1 MTDIKVIGFNVPDA
15 KEQFQKSLHETGF
28 AVLKDHPINKDLIS
42 SFYQVWI
49 DFFNTEEKHKN
60 TWLRDPLTHSG
71 YFPYRS
77 ENAKG
82 NPVKDLK
89 EFFHIYPFSPL
100 PTECEII
107 TRKLYSEL
115 LDLGT
120 LLLQWLEGGLPDRV
134 KKVMTHQLPDMLI
147 DSEENLMR
155 VLHYPPIEEKEDLQA
170 ERAAAHEDINLITIL
185 LAGSEPG
192 LQTKTLQGEWINVP
206 YQDDMITVNSA
217 DMLQLATHNYYP
229 SATHRVINPEHG
241 KNNSRYSVPFFLHP
255 RPDVKLSET
264 HTAKT
269 YLRERLKEIGLGE
282 KK

>member
-1 MTDIKVIGFNVPDA
+1 M
-15 KEQFQKSLHETGF
+15 
-28 AVLKDHPINKDLIS
+28 
-42 SFYQVWI
+42 
-49 DFFNTEEKHKN
+49 
-60 TWLRDPLTHSG
+60 
-71 YFPYRS
+71 
-77 ENAKG
+77 
-82 NPVKDLK
+82 
-89 EFFHIYPFSPL
+89 
-100 PTECEII
+100 
-107 TRKLYSEL
+107 
-115 LDLGT
+115 
-120 LLLQWLEGGLPDRV
+120 
-134 KKVMTHQLPDMLI
+134 
-147 DSEENLMR
+147 
-155 VLHYPPIEEKEDLQA
+155 
-170 ERAAAHEDINLITIL
+170 NLITIL